1 MGKSRNAA
9 IMIFVIL
16 LSGAGAMLAAEMVA
30 RFVYPSWAPRTGRV
44 TKFWQY
50 DETYGWAHKPGERGR
65 FDSFG
70 FETAVRINSHGYRG
84 PERVFERRPG
94 VRRAIVLGDS
104 FVWGFGVEE
113 EQTFE
118 NLLEQSLPSKTEIIN
133 LGVSGYSTD
142 QELLVYRNHGRKYQS
157 DLVVL
162 VVATNDV
169 AMNVL
174 PVAYLVYGK
183 PVFRRAGGQLV
194 VTNQPVPQTP
204 LLERT
209 VVGLAAQSY
218 VLNQLNRVREQW
230 SVSNALARAP
240 SVAESADTGAAGNAP
255 ARTFPQTEAE
265 QLTVDLIAQIGR
277 EAEADGAQFL
287 VMLVDRIY
295 AGGKFSAALA
305 ERGLQVLSLD
315 DVMAGHEAPLHLP
328 DDLHWNPA
336 GHQLVAEAL
345 RGPVTALLDPAVADP
360 AYSPER

>member
-1 MGKSRNAA
+1 MGNSRNAV
-9 IMIFVIL
+9 IMVFVIL
-16 LSGAGAMLAAEMVA
+16 LSGAAAMLAAEMVA
-30 RFVYPSWAPRTGRV
+30 RFAFPSWAPRTGRV

-50 DETYGWAHKPGERGR
+50 DETYGWAHKAGEQGR

-70 FETAVRINSHGYRG
+70 FETKVRINSHGFRG
-84 PERVFERRPG
+84 PERTFERTSG

-113 EQTFE
+113 EQTFPH
-118 NLLEQSLPSKTEIIN
+118 LLEQSLPSGTEIIN

-142 QELLVYRNHGRKYQS
+142 QELLVYRNHGRKYRS

-183 PVFRRAGGQLV
+183 PVFRRDGGKLV

-218 VLNQLNRVREQW
+218 LLNQLNRVREQW
-230 SVSNALARAP
+230 SVSNALAQAP
-240 SVAESADTGAAGNAP
+240 SSDADVLSNAP

-265 QLTVDLIAQIGR
+265 RLTVDLIAQIGR
-277 EAEADGAQFL
+277 EVEADGAQFL

-295 AGGKFSAALA
+295 AGSKFSASLVD
-305 ERGLQVLSLD
+305 RGLRVVALD
-315 DVMAGHEAPLHLP
+315 DVMTGQDTPLHLP

-336 GHQLVAEAL
+336 GHQIVREALQEPVAALLGPVAE
-345 RGPVTALLDPAVADP
+345 GPAH
-360 AYSPER
+360 SPDR